1 MKSRAI
7 KCFMAGM
14 FAVTLVGCATTGKV
28 AEVRS
33 APPSLETLLSQAAT
47 ATVGGQ
53 PEKAL
58 SVLRSATDTYPTD
71 KKPWL
76 QIAQINFDRGNYG
89 EAITNALE
97 VLQRDGADKV
107 ANSIVAVS
115 GLRLSTKALAD
126 LAQQNNLSGTVQ
138 NEAQELAK
146 LLRENLGET
155 VLVPVRPKVANNP
168 NNPSKP
174 AAPGGTSSTTSLQT
188 PGGVAP
194 KAATNVNPVN
204 NTNKSSTTETPKTD
218 TNPFGSLK

>member
-1 MKSRAI
+1 MKSRVNKYLIALI
-7 KCFMAGM
+7 C
-14 FAVTLVGCATTGKV
+14 AVMLVGCAAPVKV
-28 AEVRS
+28 AEVRP

-58 SVLRSATDTYPTD
+58 SVLRTATDTYPTD

-76 QIAQINFDRGNYG
+76 QIAQVNFDRGNYG

-97 VLQRDGADKV
+97 VLQRDSADKV

-126 LAQQNNLSGTVQ
+126 LAQQNNLSGTVR

-155 VLVPVRPKVANNP
+155 VLVPARPKVVSNSNKVTAP
-168 NNPSKP
+168 AGASTATGPQSPS
-174 AAPGGTSSTTSLQT
+174 GG
-188 PGGVAP
+188 AP
-194 KAATNVNPVN
+194 KAAANANATI
-204 NTNKSSTTETPKTD
+204 NTNKSSATEAAKTD
-218 TNPFGSLK
+218 TNPFSSLK

>member
-1 MKSRAI
+1 MKSRVS
-7 KCFMAGM
+7 KYLMALM
-14 FAVTLVGCATTGKV
+14 CAVTLIGCAAPVKV
-28 AEVRS
+28 AEVRP
-33 APPSLETLLSQAAT
+33 APPSLESLLSQAAT

-58 SVLRSATDTYPTD
+58 SVLRTATDTYPTD

-97 VLQRDGADKV
+97 VLQRDNADKV

-126 LAQQNNLSGTVQ
+126 LAQQNNLSGTVR

-155 VLVPVRPKVANNP
+155 VLVPARPKVVSNSNKVTA
-168 NNPSKP
+168 P
-174 AAPGGTSSTTSLQT
+174 AGASAATSSQGPSS
-188 PGGVAP
+188 GAP
-194 KAATNVNPVN
+194 KAAANANATI
-204 NTNKSSTTETPKTD
+204 NTNKSSATEAAKTD
-218 TNPFGSLK
+218 TNPFSSLK

>member
-1 MKSRAI
+1 MKSRVT
-7 KCFMAGM
+7 KCLTAFT

-97 VLQRDGADKV
+97 VLQRDSTDKV

-126 LAQQNNLSGTVQ
+126 LAQQNNLSGTVR

-155 VLVPVRPKVANNP
+155 VLVPVRPKATSTS
-168 NNPSKP
+168 SKP
-174 AAPGGTSSTTSLQT
+174 IAPTGASAATGVQSPSTSAS
-188 PGGVAP
+188 
-194 KAATNVNPVN
+194 KAATNANAVI
-204 NTNKSSTTETPKTD
+204 NTSKPSGTEVPKTD
-218 TNPFGSLK
+218 TNPFSSLK

>member
-1 MKSRAI
+1 MKSRVT
-7 KCFMAGM
+7 KCLPAFI
-14 FAVTLVGCATTGKV
+14 FAVTLVGCATQGKV

-97 VLQRDGADKV
+97 VLQRDSADKV

-126 LAQQNNLSGTVQ
+126 LAQQNNLSGTVR

-155 VLVPVRPKVANNP
+155 VLVPARPKVVSNSNKVTA
-168 NNPSKP
+168 P
-174 AAPGGTSSTTSLQT
+174 AGASAATSSQS
-188 PGGVAP
+188 PSSGAP
-194 KAATNVNPVN
+194 KAAANANATI
-204 NTNKSSTTETPKTD
+204 NTNKSSATEAAKTD
-218 TNPFGSLK
+218 TNPFSSLK